1 LNPFYGWSQMSVA
14 ARALRV
20 GAAVIVAAF
29 AIWTL
34 SPLFYNRVV
43 NEPFAAGAAPAM
55 ADQPTAAAMAED
67 GAMADKPAGDTMAEP
82 TAAAMAGDGA
92 MADKPADAMAEK
104 PADAMAE
111 PTAVAMADKPTD
123 AMAEKPADA
132 MAEPTADT
140 MAEKPADATAEP
152 TADTMAEKPADAMA
166 EPTADT
172 MADEPTATPA
182 PAGPLTLVQGS
193 FVSGRTPGHH
203 ASGSATIYQLEDG
216 TRVLRL
222 ENFDTTNGPDVF
234 VTLHTAGNPDEDAGE
249 HLQLAPLKGN
259 QGNQN
264 YELPVDLDLSQYHS
278 VVIWCR
284 SFNVVFGYAS
294 LAN

>member
-1 LNPFYGWSQMSVA
+1 MRLNPFYGWSQMSVA

-55 ADQPTAAAMAED
+55 ADQPTAAAMA
-67 GAMADKPAGDTMAEP
+67 
-82 TAAAMAGDGA
+82 GDGA

-132 MAEPTADT
+132 M
-140 MAEKPADATAEP
+140 AEP